1 MWIVFAGCISSI
13 IHDHIF
19 AWEIFVD
26 DGSCE
31 RGGGRVK
38 MIIEYA
44 TDSPATF
51 SDWVRMSQS
60 NFFGRM
66 IVGSWTRFGPSERS

>member
-1 MWIVFAGCISSI
+1 MWIVFTGCISSI

-31 RGGGRVK
+31 RGCVHV
-38 MIIEYA
+38 IL
-44 TDSPATF
+44 D
-51 SDWVRMSQS
+51 QS
-60 NFFGRM
+60 SIRP
-66 IVGSWTRFGPSERS
+66 TYT